1 VKKVSPVDLVKFGI
15 IPEFVGRVPVV
26 VGLDA
31 LDREALIKILTQPKN
46 ALIKQFVKMF
56 SLDNV
61 KLEITKDAIERI
73 ADLALE
79 LKTGARG
86 LRTILE
92 DALLDVMYA
101 TPADKTIDKII
112 IDANVINKVAK
123 PKIVHAEKKAIA
135 TEKSASADS
144 PVAEIKT
151 KTAAKTS
158 A

>member
-1 VKKVSPVDLVKFGI
+1 
-15 IPEFVGRVPVV
+15 
-26 VGLDA
+26 
-31 LDREALIKILTQPKN
+31 
-46 ALIKQFVKMF
+46 MF

-61 KLEITKDAIERI
+61 KLDITKEAIERV

-112 IDANVINKVAK
+112 IDADVINKVAK
-123 PKIVHAEKKAIA
+123 PKVIHAEKPA
-135 TEKSASADS
+135 TAPTDEKKTTAKKSTDS
-144 PVAEIKT
+144 KS
-151 KTAAKTS
+151 KTADKELTATS